1 MLLFLVGV
9 AAGIFFLIPGIPHI
23 IADSAM
29 HVKHAIAAFALG
41 VLGILAS
48 IESPKIARIVK
59 RCFRLIES
67 ALFAPGANTHGF
79 RQAKSAPAKPNAEE
93 GRT

>member
-1 MLLFLVGV
+1 MNKQTLFWGGILLFLVCV

-23 IADSAM
+23 IADSNM

-48 IESPKIARIVK
+48 LVNRPRSRA
-59 RCFRLIES
+59 
-67 ALFAPGANTHGF
+67 
-79 RQAKSAPAKPNAEE
+79 
-93 GRT
+93 